1 MPLLLKAILLLAV
14 TPGAAAESKRPQPK
28 VIRLRQADLSDPALR
43 EAASRLGAVFQL
55 FVDNRAARK
64 PWTGVSPRGEPHL
77 VASCSGSHLGNG
89 WLVTARH
96 CVREAAGPPVWRRY
110 RFRIEA
116 GRLVRNGQEDLA
128 VDPRP
133 VSSIGDL
140 VAFRL
145 ARPAP
150 GLPALSW
157 PESAFSYPAGA
168 PFLALGYPNDA
179 VGEPAVAVDC
189 SLRSDGDLARADEY
203 GADCRLEGGMSGG
216 PQLLV
221 GTAEQIGINSADG
234 GERIPG
240 QTSSPRLTAL
250 PR

>member
-1 MPLLLKAILLLAV
+1 MPLLLTAILLFTAA
-14 TPGAAAESKRPQPK
+14 PGSAAESKRPQPK
-28 VIRLRQADLSDPALR
+28 VVLLRQADLSDPALR

-77 VASCSGSHLGNG
+77 VAACSGSHLGDG
-89 WLVTARH
+89 WLATARH

-116 GRLVRNGQEDLA
+116 DRLVPDGHEDLA

-133 VSSIGDL
+133 ASSVGDL
-140 VAFRL
+140 VVFRL

-150 GLPALSW
+150 GLPSLSW
-157 PESAFSYPAGA
+157 PERGFSYPAGA

-179 VGEPAVAVDC
+179 VGEPAAAIDC
-189 SLRSDGDLARADEY
+189 SLRSASELALPNEY